1 MNKNHRQVGVAVGYL
16 VVDCAGLLVEEPLRV
31 AVLALRAVHR
41 LPDIELALLEHT
53 ADSRQGRSALAS
65 NQKTTAQ
72 PKSQQQQ

>member
-1 MNKNHRQVGVAVGYL
+1 MRTIGCWCGYL
-16 VVDCAGLLVEEPLRV
+16 VVDGAGLLVEEPLRV

-53 ADSRQGRSALAS
+53 AGSRQGRLALAS